1 MSTHATISVVM
12 NDTIMMNG
20 LTYDGYLDYTGRTLL
35 KYFNDLEKASKLVSV
50 NEMRSIDLE
59 TGEID
64 CYESSQYY
72 PHKLNNIYD
81 WYKLMPMEEY
91 NYIFVNG
98 QWFLYSPAKLIPLQ
112 DEDKYDAPL
121 LGEAQIVPR
130 VIQADSELMTE
141 INTLRI
147 KSLIALTQK
156 ALAPVD
162 GRCSLGLYDAL
173 CVRIQGD
180 FTLEYDLNSDLWR
193 YPFYNGIG
201 LAYIIYN
208 SVVKHYERLAEEKQ
222 CAFKASDT
230 PTVAR
235 VMNYWDKIKGFDRAK
250 NVIYDKDYLHY
261 FLDTL
266 GGLDTEYYADKMKS
280 RKKAYVQKKIDK
292 FISSMSDS
300 EKQRILNVFKKQSCY
315 DKHISADPVFDYM
328 DNLQKYGTG
337 YKDMKEEL
345 EKDAHYIKMRELRDK
360 AAIMCRESFMDQV
373 SELVKGENH
382 E

>member
-35 KYFNDLEKASKLVSV
+35 KYFNDLKKASKLVSV

-222 CAFKASDT
+222 CAFKASDV

-235 VMNYWDKIKGFDRAK
+235 VMNYWDEIKGFDRAK

-261 FLDTL
+261 FLDSL

>member
-156 ALAPVD
+156 ALVPVD